1 MTVIQS
7 IDSEGRPSWTPVPEG
22 YALVRAVEILEWA
35 GHTEITVT
43 ERKAA

>member
-22 YALVRAVEILEWA
+22 YTVERAVQILEGA
-35 GHTEITVT
+35 GHTACVPVCKE
-43 ERKAA
+43 AA